1 MKQCKRPCFAL
12 QKVIFYAA
20 KGNLLESERQPF
32 GKCILILNRT
42 NHKKRVI
49 QI

>member
-20 KGNLLESERQPF
+20 KGGLLESERPCSR
-32 GKCILILNRT
+32 KVLI
-42 NHKKRVI
+42 
-49 QI
+49 

>member
-12 QKVIFYAA
+12 QKVVFYTI
-20 KGNLLESERQPF
+20 KGGLLESERQPF
-32 GKCILILNRT
+32 GKYILILNRT
-42 NHKKRVI
+42 NHEKRVI